1 MENKR
6 EEILSEI
13 NSDIQ
18 AIRTRLAGLEEKF
31 ALLRDELGGGLADG
45 QVFDLDVDTDVLATD
60 ARNEEIT
67 DIPEN
72 VYDAVCPEQDVDTGT
87 VMETNAGIV
96 ATEVETPAVE
106 ENCAGDTVQ
115 DIIDVEF
122 GQTACEAVEESGNVF
137 FRDEIFEPA
146 AGPAKIV
153 NDAAGVVPGVID
165 NMMVKQAWRTD
176 MAGSHVNDVRSAISL
191 NDRVLFINS
200 LCHENAVEF
209 TELVAEINKCLSFD
223 EALEYISS
231 THPWWNYDSDVVYR
245 FMMAVRRK
253 FN

>member
-18 AIRTRLAGLEEKF
+18 AIRERLAGLEEKF
-31 ALLRDELGGGLADG
+31 ALLRDELGGKLPDG
-45 QVFDLDVDTDVLATD
+45 QVFDLDVDTEVFTD
-60 ARNEEIT
+60 DILNIDEEVDTQEVPTIHENISETEYPEPDDDDIPAVFDAETECGKYSDEEAVPDEENETTGEDRNE
-67 DIPEN
+67 
-72 VYDAVCPEQDVDTGT
+72 TG
-87 VMETNAGIV
+87 NQS
-96 ATEVETPAVE
+96 
-106 ENCAGDTVQ
+106 D
-115 DIIDVEF
+115 D
-122 GQTACEAVEESGNVF
+122 VF
-137 FRDEIFEPA
+137 FRDEIFEPVEE
-146 AGPAKIV
+146 PVRII
-153 NDAAGVVPGVID
+153 NDAAGVAPAVID
-165 NMMVKQAWRTD
+165 NMMVRQAWRTD

-200 LCHENAVEF
+200 LCNENALEF
-209 TELVAEINKCLSFD
+209 TELVAEINKCGSFD

-231 THPWWNYDSDVVYR
+231 THPLWNYDSDVVYR